1 MDKRIT
7 IFDGSRNGT
16 REVET
21 KVDAE
26 RVIGFLMTSKKDGG
40 PLPDHPEGDKDFWDG
55 YEAALRDL
63 IDEYDLV
70 DAIADSGDFG
80 EWLADDERERRGF

>member
-7 IFDGSRNGT
+7 ILDGSRDGT

-21 KVDAE
+21 NVGAE
-26 RVIGFLMTSKKDGG
+26 RLVGFLMTSKKDGG
-40 PLPDHPEGDKDFWDG
+40 PLPDHPEGDKSFWKG

-70 DAIADSGDFG
+70 DAIADSEDFE
-80 EWLADDERERRGF
+80 EWLADDEQERRGL